1 MTYKLCVHLDYVS
14 VPCRLTNSRSE
25 VGGKGMIAML
35 SAAYPDYTY
44 ELVMDGPSEEL
55 EDYNSDLYHNL
66 RYVLINGAI
75 QKPTPTPKLLVIE
88 GGRT

>member
-25 VGGKGMIAML
+25 VGGKSMIAML
-35 SAAYPDYTY
+35 SDAYPDYTY
-44 ELVMDGPSEEL
+44 ELVSDGPSVEL
-55 EDYNSDLYHNL
+55 EDYNSDLYHDL

-75 QKPTPTPKLLVIE
+75 HKPSPTPKLLVIE
-88 GGRT
+88 GGLS